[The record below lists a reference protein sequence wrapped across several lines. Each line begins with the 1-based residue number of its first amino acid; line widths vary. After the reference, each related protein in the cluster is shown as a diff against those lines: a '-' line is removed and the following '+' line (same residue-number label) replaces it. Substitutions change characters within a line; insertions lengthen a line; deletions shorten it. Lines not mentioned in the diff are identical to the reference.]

1 MQEVPVWHPRSCG
14 DAQILSRPAGSAFRL
29 SPQVLSS
36 IGESGFSCSSACQAL
51 CYYRLAAS
59 DSVPYPALM
68 EVPMSRS
75 VRIIAI
81 VVGVLIVLVLVVP
94 FLIPVNQ
101 FRPTIE
107 QKASAALGRKVE
119 VGNLS
124 LSLFSG
130 ALSADNLSIADDP
143 KFSSSPFLTAKS
155 VKVGVELMPLIFSKT
170 LNVTDVTIDSP
181 QVSLI
186 RNPGGIWN
194 YSTFGASSAKPQAQ
208 TPAPAA
214 TPSAPSAASGGAFSV
229 QKLELKNGRITVGS
243 TSSQKRSTYDNV
255 SVVASDVSLTS
266 KFPVTVTADLPG
278 GGNFKVDGT
287 AGPVDQTNT
296 VLTPLSAKLTVASL
310 NLASTGFLDPSAG
323 LGGILDLNATLDSQ
337 NGVADTKGSAKLS
350 KALLIAGGS
359 PASEPVTVDFQTKY
373 DLTKNT
379 GVLEPSTLKIGGAVT
394 NLSGT
399 YEIPGDEAVLHIKVE
414 GQNMPAKDLQAFLP
428 ALGINLPTGASLQAG
443 TLSTNLSL
451 AGPTNK
457 LVTTGNVGLFGAK
470 LAGFDLGSKLSAI
483 SSLTGVKSGKDLEIE
498 KMTTNLRM
506 APEGLQADNFN
517 AVVTSVGTLVGGG
530 TINSKNALDFKMA
543 ATLTD
548 ALGAVGSPV
557 GSTGAML
564 GKLAGGGSKNC
575 KSQTTVPF
583 QIQGTTADPKFVPD
597 VGGLAAGMLKSQLG
611 CVGGLV
617 PGASG
622 SKQNPAGQLQQLGGL
637 FKKP

>member
-1 MQEVPVWHPRSCG
+1 
-14 DAQILSRPAGSAFRL
+14 
-29 SPQVLSS
+29 
-36 IGESGFSCSSACQAL
+36 
-51 CYYRLAAS
+51 
-59 DSVPYPALM
+59 
-68 EVPMSRS
+68 MSRS
-75 VRIIAI
+75 VRIAAI
-81 VVGVLIVLVLVVP
+81 VVGVLIVLVLIVP

-119 VGNLS
+119 VGDLS

-130 ALSADNLSIADDP
+130 GLSADNLSIADDP

-170 LNVTDVTIDSP
+170 LNVTDVTIASP

-186 RNPGGIWN
+186 RDPGGIWN
-194 YSTFGASSAKPQAQ
+194 YSTLGAVSAKPQA
-208 TPAPAA
+208 PAPAA
-214 TPSAPSAASGGAFSV
+214 TSTASSATSGGAFSV
-229 QKLELKNGRITVGS
+229 QKLELKSGRITVGS

-255 SVVASDVSLTS
+255 SVVASNVSLTS
-266 KFPVTVTADLPG
+266 NFPVTVAADLPG
-278 GGNFKVDGT
+278 GGNFKLDGT

-296 VLTPLSAKLTVASL
+296 VLTPLSAKLTVTSL

-323 LGGILDLNATLDSQ
+323 LGGILDLDATLDSQ
-337 NGVADTKGSAKLS
+337 NGVAETKGSAKLS

-359 PASEPVTVDFQTKY
+359 AASEPVTVDFHTKY
-373 DLTKNT
+373 DLTKNA

-443 TLSTNLSL
+443 TLSTNLNL

-483 SSLTGVKSGKDLEIE
+483 SSLTGVKTGKDLEIE

-530 TINSKNALDFKMA
+530 TINAKNVLDFKMA

-557 GSTGAML
+557 GSTGALL
-564 GKLAGGGSKNC
+564 GKLGGGSKNC

-583 QIQGTTADPKFVPD
+583 QIQGTTADPKFIPD

-617 PGASG
+617 PGTSG
-622 SKQNPAGQLQQLGGL
+622 SKQNPADQLQQLGGL
-637 FKKP
+637 LKKKP